1 MKYNFV
7 GAIEQMTV
15 HGRVMRI
22 EGTNTDVFYTDT
34 YAYFAPDDCVVSTG
48 NNYIIYDEPDKGNE
62 IKYIQTTIEFLKQ
75 MFQDK
80 EWTIREM

>member
-1 MKYNFV
+1 MKYDFV

-22 EGTNTDVFYTDT
+22 EGANTDVFYTDT
-34 YAYFAPDDCVVSTG
+34 YAYFAPDDCVISTG
-48 NNYIIYDEPDKGNE
+48 NNYIMYNEPAKGNE
-62 IKYIQTTIEFLKQ
+62 IKYTQTTIEFLKQ